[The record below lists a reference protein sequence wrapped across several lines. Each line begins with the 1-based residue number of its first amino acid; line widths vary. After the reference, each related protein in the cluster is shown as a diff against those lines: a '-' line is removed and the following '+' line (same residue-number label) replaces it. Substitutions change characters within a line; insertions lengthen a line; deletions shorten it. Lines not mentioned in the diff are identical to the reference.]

1 MQSVDK
7 IAIMVFGV
15 GELQRSIIL
24 KAKSAGLYVVGID
37 PNKNAACKDSV
48 DAFEVVGPD
57 DYETTLKIAITYN
70 VSAVLTAS
78 TDKPLLMMSRI
89 AQAIPL
95 SFFSI
100 ETAIASTDKFL
111 MKQRFLKEGQ

>member
-57 DYETTLKIAITYN
+57 DYETTLKIAIKYN

-89 AQAIPL
+89 AQALPL

-111 MKQRFLKEGQ
+111 MKQRFLKAL